1 MIRKL
6 VDFALNN
13 RWMVLGLAIMLFAWG
28 IISFHNLPVEAYPD
42 VANNYVQV
50 ITQWP
55 GRAAEEVEQQVTIP
69 LEIQMA
75 GIPNMTHLRSTSLAG
90 LSSLTMIFDDDS
102 VNDWN
107 REKVLERLSQVT
119 LPAGLQPQIGTDW
132 SPVGQIYWYTLR
144 STNPLY
150 DNMDLKS
157 LEDWTLEKQF
167 KSVPGVVDVSSF
179 GGITREYQVRVD
191 PDKLVAYGLSI
202 GQVEQQIANNNTN
215 AGGNFIEQGQQQI
228 NVREVGLYRNVKDIE
243 ETVLKTQSGTALRV
257 KDIATV
263 AQGPKIRLGQIGKSC
278 RFGALPESAPV
289 SSWSA
294 TDPCIDHQNKKESSE
309 VIHREDGKIV
319 DDPDVVEGIVALQ
332 KGDDSQFALEGIHK
346 KVDELNNGVL
356 PPGVKIVPFL
366 DRSDLLHYTT
376 HTVLH
381 NLTEGIILVVIILFL
396 FLGNV
401 RGALIVSLT
410 IPFALLFASIC
421 LDLRH
426 IPANLLSL
434 GALDFGMVVDGAVV
448 MVENI
453 VRHLS
458 HQRKDSL
465 SPAEQIREAAH
476 EVQRP
481 VFYAIGIIITAY
493 LPIFT
498 LQAVEGRLFRPMAWT
513 VAFALLGALIFSIV
527 IAPVLCSL
535 LFPKGTSEWQNPVM
549 AWLTDRY
556 RHAVRWA
563 IEHRWVTL
571 SGAGFALL
579 LALFLG
585 LSGVIGSEFL
595 PHLDEG
601 AIWVRG
607 TLAPST
613 GPTESLRIMNQSRIA
628 LSAFPEVTQV
638 VSQTGRPDD
647 GTDVTGFFNTE
658 YFVDLKPKEEWR
670 PVFKKNKD
678 ELIGAM
684 DRELEKIPGVIW
696 NFSQPISDNV
706 EEAVSGV
713 KGELAVKI
721 YGDDLKTLEAKG
733 DQIVS
738 IMSQIRGVQ
747 DLGLFRVIG
756 QPNLN
761 FVVDRQAAARFGIN
775 VADVQDAIQTAVGGN
790 AVSQVLQGEARY
802 DLVIRYLPQYRNTQE
817 AINNIRLLSPSGERV
832 SLAQL
837 TTVKIEDGAE
847 TIGREGGQ
855 RFVAIKYSVRDR
867 DLGGTVEEAIKK
879 VNQQVKLP
887 TGYKIDWAGEYESQK
902 RSSRRLMLVLPIT
915 IIIIFVILYSM
926 FHSGKWAGLIL
937 INVSMAPF
945 GGLLALLITHTNFS
959 VSSGVGFLALFGV
972 SVQTGVIMLE
982 YINQMRVRGHSI
994 EESAIE
1000 GAVLRLRPIMM
1011 TMLVATLGLLPA
1023 ATSHGIG
1030 SDSQRPFAMVIVG
1043 GLIGALLI
1051 SVFLLPTLY
1060 VWIARPGDVL
1070 PTPETEFEN

>member
-6 VDFALNN
+6 VDFSLNN
-13 RWMVLGLAIMLFAWG
+13 RWMVLGIAVMLFAWG
-28 IISFHNLPVEAYPD
+28 VISFHNLPVEAYPD
-42 VANNYVQV
+42 VANNYVQI

-55 GRAAEEVEQQVTIP
+55 GRAAEEIEQQVTIP

-75 GIPNMTHLRSTSLAG
+75 GIPHMTHLRSTSLAG
-90 LSSLTMIFDDDS
+90 ISSLSLIFDDDS

-119 LPAGLQPQIGTDW
+119 LPTGIQPQIGTDW

-157 LEDWTLEKQF
+157 LEDWTIEKQL
-167 KSVPGVVDVSSF
+167 KSVPGVVDDSSF
-179 GGITREYQVRVD
+179 GGMTREYQVRID
-191 PDKLVAYGLSI
+191 PDKLVSYGLSI
-202 GQVEQQIANNNTN
+202 GQVEQQLANNNIN
-215 AGGNFIEQGQQQI
+215 AGGSFIEQGQQQI
-228 NVREVGLYRNVKDIE
+228 NIREVGLYRNVHDIE
-243 ETVLKTQSGTALRV
+243 ETVLKTQTGTALRV

-263 AQGPKIRLGQIGKSC
+263 AQGPKIRLGQIGKAC
-278 RFGALPESAPV
+278 RFGVLPESDPP
-289 SSWSA
+289 SSWGA
-294 TDPCIDHQNKKESSE
+294 TDPCIDHQDKPGSTKA
-309 VIHREDGKIV
+309 IHREDGKIV
-319 DDPDVVEGIVALQ
+319 DDGDVVEGIVALQ
-332 KGDDSQFALEGIHK
+332 KGDDSEFALAGIHK
-346 KVDELNNGVL
+346 KVDELNTRIL

-410 IPFALLFASIC
+410 IPFSLLFASIC

-465 SPAEQIREAAH
+465 TPTEQIREAAH

-498 LQAVEGRLFRPMAWT
+498 LQAVEGRLFQPMAWT
-513 VAFALLGALIFSIV
+513 VAFALLGALIFSII
-527 IAPVLCSL
+527 IAPVLASL
-535 LFPKGTSEWQNPVM
+535 LFPNGASEWHNPIM
-549 AWLTDRY
+549 EWLTDRY

-563 IEHRWVTL
+563 IEHRGITF
-571 SGAGFALL
+571 SGAGFALF

-613 GPTESLRIMNQSRIA
+613 GPTESLRIMNQARIV
-628 LSAFPEVTQV
+628 LSSFPEVTQV

-658 YFVDLKPKEEWR
+658 YFVDLKPKEAWR
-670 PVFKKNKD
+670 PAFAKNKE

-684 DRELEKIPGVIW
+684 DRELEKMPGVIW

-738 IMSQIRGVQ
+738 IMSKIQGVS

-761 FVVDRQAAARFGIN
+761 YTVNRQAAARFGIN

-802 DLVIRYLPQYRNTQE
+802 DLVLRYLPKYRDTQE
-817 AINNIRLLSPSGERV
+817 AIDNIRLVSPSGERV

-837 TTVKIEDGAE
+837 TTVSMEDGAE
-847 TIGREGGQ
+847 TISREGGQ
-855 RFVAIKYSVRDR
+855 RFVAIKYSVRNR
-867 DLGGTVEEAIKK
+867 DLGSTVEEAIKK
-879 VNQQVKLP
+879 VNDQVKLP
-887 TGYKIDWAGEYESQK
+887 PGYKIDWAGEYESQK
-902 RSSRRLMLVLPIT
+902 RSSRRLMLVLPVT
-915 IIIIFVILYSM
+915 ILIIFIILYSM

-937 INVSMAPF
+937 INVSMAPV
-945 GGLLALLITHTNFS
+945 GGLLALLFTHTNFS

-1043 GLIGALLI
+1043 GLIGALCI

-1060 VWIARPGDVL
+1060 VWIARPDDVL